1 MKITE
6 IHPPI
11 VWVEGSRPQRRAVG
25 HAHGRGMLMLPMI
38 IVFIPLQRHF
48 VAVITAG
55 AVK

>member
-1 MKITE
+1 VKITE
-6 IHPPI
+6 IHPLI

>member
-1 MKITE
+1 VKITE
-6 IHPPI
+6 IHPLI

-38 IVFIPLQRHF
+38 IVFILLQRHF
-48 VAVITAG
+48 VAVIMAG

>member
-1 MKITE
+1 VKITE
-6 IHPPI
+6 IHPLI
-11 VWVEGSRPQRRAVG
+11 VWVEGNRPQRRAVG

-38 IVFIPLQRHF
+38 IVSIPFQRHF